1 MRFRGASKGRIVAGI
16 VVGIDGSDHSLSA
29 LRWAAD
35 EARLRGVPLRPVATF
50 SIGFLSTGYEVALP
64 DVEDLR
70 AATRTMLDAAI
81 DSVEHEGVEVDPRV
95 VEGHPGEVLI
105 SMGEEADMI
114 VVGSRG
120 RGGFVGV
127 LLGSVTT
134 NVVNHATCP
143 VVVVR

>member
-1 MRFRGASKGRIVAGI
+1 MSGI
-16 VVGIDGSDHSLSA
+16 VVGIDGSDHSLAA
-29 LRWAAD
+29 LRWAVD

-64 DVEDLR
+64 DPEDLR
-70 AATRTMLDAAI
+70 AATQTMLDAAL
-81 DSVEHEGVEVDPRV
+81 DSVDHEGVEVDSRV